1 MNLMTESNRSTS
13 STLVRDVIALGKKY
27 AGAGF
32 PNPNRVGCP
41 NSSTLRAMA
50 YRDRRLGLQD
60 IPAAHIVR
68 CSRCFQ
74 EYKEFRRMALIV
86 RRIQITAASL
96 AVAAMIFLTARF
108 AWNHAHRSGEP
119 SLAAIQRTPNITPF
133 PLKVDLAS
141 FSPTRGDASDH
152 SEKKVHL
159 PQKLL
164 RVDFI
169 LPLGLEPGEYEIR
182 LQDSKGTVFIDK
194 RALGRMNDGVTS
206 VGVDIDLAS
215 ATRGNFTLMIRPPG
229 MDWRRFP
236 AVVE

>member
-1 MNLMTESNRSTS
+1 MTESNRSMS
-13 STLVRDVIALGKKY
+13 STLLRGIVALGRKHSKT
-27 AGAGF
+27 GF

-50 YRDRRLGLQD
+50 YRDRRLTLED
-60 IPAAHIVR
+60 FPAAHVVS
-68 CSRCFQ
+68 CSPCF
-74 EYKEFRRMALIV
+74 EKYEEFRRMSLLV
-86 RRIQITAASL
+86 RGIKITAASI
-96 AVAAMIFLTARF
+96 AVAAMLFLTARF
-108 AWNHAHRSGEP
+108 AWNHARGTDETSV
-119 SLAAIQRTPNITPF
+119 AAKQRTPDVASF

-141 FSPTRGDASDH
+141 FSATRGDSGNNPD
-152 SEKKVHL
+152 KKIRL

-169 LPLGLEPGEYEIR
+169 LPIGMDAGDYEIR

-194 RALGRMNDGVTS
+194 RALGHMNDGVTS
-206 VGVDIDLAS
+206 VTTDIDLAS
-215 ATRGNFTLMIRPPG
+215 ATRGSLTLMIRSPG